1 MYRIVAVGEKD
12 LILAFRGAGADLET
26 DTSEAELEE
35 VLTKLSKDRSV
46 ALVLVT
52 ESIAAEGMEVI
63 RNFRIRT
70 SAFDSIGIVVYF
82 AVLHI
87 NKFFVSGVDTD
98 VCATG
103 VLERDVFYVILV
115 STSKHISAA

>member
-12 LILAFRGAGADLET
+12 LILAFRGAGADLEKV
-26 DTSEAELEE
+26 TSEAELEE
-35 VLTKLSKDRSV
+35 VLTKLSKDSSV

-70 SAFDSIGIVVYF
+70 SIPLLVVPSHEGSQHLSILEVKRYIER
-82 AVLHI
+82 AV
-87 NKFFVSGVDTD
+87 GVDMIKD
-98 VCATG
+98 I
-103 VLERDVFYVILV
+103 EE
-115 STSKHISAA
+115 